1 MKITVAITGASGTI
15 YARRLIEFLSLSP
28 EVANIYVVMTDNAR
42 DVARHEIGEWRID
55 EVAKVTI
62 FDNSDFFTPIASG
75 SAAADAM
82 VIVPCSMG
90 MAGRIAGGISDDLVS
105 RAADVMLKE
114 RLPLIIVPR
123 ETPFSLIHLRNLTTI
138 AQAGAT
144 ILPASPSF
152 YHNPTTVD
160 SVVDSVVERIIK
172 QLKLTKQDSYKW
184 KS

>member
-15 YARRLIEFLSLSP
+15 YARRLIESLSLSP
-28 EVANIYVVMTDNAR
+28 EITDIYVVMTDNAR
-42 DVARHEIGEWRID
+42 DVACHEIGEWRVD

-123 ETPFSLIHLRNLTTI
+123 ETPLSLIHLRNLTTI
-138 AQAGAT
+138 VQAGAT

-152 YHNPTTVD
+152 YHNPATID
-160 SVVDSVVERIIK
+160 AVVDSVVERIIK